1 MMMTWL
7 NAAGLVFNL
16 LGAGVMAVSVIA
28 SRPTIERMLA
38 TGYGGPPNPDAV
50 ADRRRQSNL
59 AILGLGLL
67 FIGFL
72 LQLIA
77 SWPR

>member
-1 MMMTWL
+1 MMWL
-7 NAAGLVFNL
+7 NVAGLIFNL
-16 LGAGVMAVSVIA
+16 LGASVIAVSVIA
-28 SRPTIERMLA
+28 SRPTIEKMLA
-38 TGYGGPPNPDAV
+38 TGYGGAPNPDAV

-59 AILGLGLL
+59 AILGLLL
-67 FIGFL
+67 LVIGFL

>member
-1 MMMTWL
+1 MMKWL
-7 NAAGLVFNL
+7 NVAGLVLNL
-16 LGAGVMAVSVIA
+16 LGAGVMAVSVVA
-28 SRPTIERMLA
+28 SRPAIERMLS

-59 AILGLGLL
+59 AILGLALL
-67 FIGFL
+67 FVGFL